1 MCGISRCW
9 LDSMIIAQVCL
20 RLATIKGHS
29 KMCSFTVLG
38 GPKTSQYLV
47 WPPFASRSATHLLR
61 IELIR
66 FVDCDLWNVGPLLF
80 NGSAKLLGIKSNHF
94 YCHITTAHVPWWVK
108 FLRACSRNNLHIDST
123 YLQTYTDDNVQNT
136 HTYTHYTQCTIRH
149 TYSSQNTLYIVC
161 AHSTLCTHIYTQL
174 RTAGVNH
181 VMHK

>member
-9 LDSMIIAQVCL
+9 LDSKIIAQVCL

-38 GPKTSQYLV
+38 GSKNQSVSGVTTICLTQCNTSPSHRVDQVCWL
-47 WPPFASRSATHLLR
+47 WPVECWST
-61 IELIR
+61 
-66 FVDCDLWNVGPLLF
+66 PLQWLCEVT
-80 NGSAKLLGIKSNHF
+80 GYQIKSNHF

-149 TYSSQNTLYIVC
+149 TVIKTHY
-161 AHSTLCTHIYTQL
+161 TLCVHILHYVPIYTHNWGPL
-174 RTAGVNH
+174 V
-181 VMHK
+181 

>member
-29 KMCSFTVLG
+29 KMCSFNVLG

-80 NGSAKLLGIKSNHF
+80 NGCAKLLGIKSNHF

-108 FLRACSRNNLHIDST
+108 FLRACFVCLMFDTFKKRVFFEQVKWKVQLI
-123 YLQTYTDDNVQNT
+123 YLTACIYWQN
-136 HTYTHYTQCTIRH
+136 CIP
-149 TYSSQNTLYIVC
+149 V
-161 AHSTLCTHIYTQL
+161 
-174 RTAGVNH
+174 
-181 VMHK
+181 K